1 MVGIPIFSGFISKL
15 LFAQAAVLIPNWKLF
30 PTLITLAVSTILN
43 AIYFLKTV
51 VRIYTPADKAVIQEK
66 GYFSLCFPEQHLYC
80 ITFILFI
87 LVNLILGLNSQP
99 IISIIETGLR
109 NFV

>member
-1 MVGIPIFSGFISKL
+1 MVGIPIFSGFVSKL
-15 LFAQAAVLIPNWKLF
+15 LFSQAAVLLPNWKLF

-51 VRIYTPADKAVIQEK
+51 IRIYTPADRVVTEEK
-66 GYFSLCFPEQHLYC
+66 GYFSLRFPEQRLYC
-80 ITFILFI
+80 ITIVLFI

-99 IISIIETGLR
+99 IIAIIETGLR